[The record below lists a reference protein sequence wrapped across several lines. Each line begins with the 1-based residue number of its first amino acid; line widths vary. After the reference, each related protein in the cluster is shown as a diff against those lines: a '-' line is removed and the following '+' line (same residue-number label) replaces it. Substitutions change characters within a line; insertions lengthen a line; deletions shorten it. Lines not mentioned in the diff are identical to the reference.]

1 MTTILLSIILLL
13 VDLALCSCGSSD
25 QSTVCGKKGEK
36 ETWLKPLK
44 QMFPEKHAAQMG
56 EVWHQFRRN
65 KVRYGRFCH
74 CTDHR
79 IRSHCLQ
86 MSLLDYD
93 TQVVGQNV
101 AERLQWPSARHWFGT
116 DELGRDIFFRVL
128 YGTRFSCSVGLVAVT
143 IGLVIGVTL
152 GAIAGFYGGTLEE
165 VIMRSTD
172 ILGAVP
178 NMLMAIVIVSVLG
191 QSIWNLMLAVGITSV
206 PQFVRITRA
215 AVLTVRNQEYVEAS
229 KAIGLSNRRIIFKH
243 ILPNCLSPIIV
254 QATLRVA
261 SAIISASSL
270 SFLGL
275 GVPAPSPEW
284 GALLSGGRKYI
295 RDYSYMTLF
304 PGLAIMIT
312 VLALNMMGD
321 GLRDSLDPK
330 LKK

>member
-1 MTTILLSIILLL
+1 MSKEAAATT
-13 VDLALCSCGSSD
+13 
-25 QSTVCGKKGEK
+25 KKARS
-36 ETWLKPLK
+36 
-44 QMFPEKHAAQMG
+44 QAA
-56 EVWHQFRRN
+56 EVWRQFRRN
-65 KVRYGRFCH
+65 KGAVAGSAIVLVIVFIALFA
-74 CTDHR
+74 DV
-79 IRSHCLQ
+79 
-86 MSLLDYD
+86 LLDYD
-93 TQVVGQNV
+93 TQVIGQNV
-101 AERLQWPSARHWFGT
+101 ADRLQWPNANHWFGT
-116 DELGRDIFFRVL
+116 DELGRDIFCRIL

-152 GAIAGFYGGTLEE
+152 GAVAGYFGGAIEE
-165 VIMRSTD
+165 IIMRSTD
-172 ILGAVP
+172 ILSAVP

-191 QSIWNLMLAVGITSV
+191 QSIWNLMFAVGITSV

-215 AVLTVRNQEYVEAS
+215 AVLTVRNQEYVETS
-229 KAIGLSNRRIIFKH
+229 KAIGLNNRKIIFRH

-275 GVPAPSPEW
+275 GVPAPDPEW

-295 RDYSYMTLF
+295 RDYAYMTFF

-312 VLALNMMGD
+312 VLALNLMGD
-321 GLRDSLDPK
+321 GLRDALDPK

>member
-1 MTTILLSIILLL
+1 M
-13 VDLALCSCGSSD
+13 AK
-25 QSTVCGKKGEK
+25 TVEANAPRK
-36 ETWLKPLK
+36 
-44 QMFPEKHAAQMG
+44 ARSQMG

-65 KVRYGRFCH
+65 KGAMIGSAIVLIIVFIALFA
-74 CTDHR
+74 DVF
-79 IRSHCLQ
+79 
-86 MSLLDYD
+86 LDYD

-101 AERLQWPSARHWFGT
+101 AERLQWPSAKHWFGT

-312 VLALNMMGD
+312 VLALNLMGD
-321 GLRDSLDPK
+321 GLRDALDPK

>member
-1 MTTILLSIILLL
+1 M
-13 VDLALCSCGSSD
+13 AK
-25 QSTVCGKKGEK
+25 TVEANAPRK
-36 ETWLKPLK
+36 
-44 QMFPEKHAAQMG
+44 ARSQMG

-65 KVRYGRFCH
+65 KGAMVGSAIVLIIVFVALFA
-74 CTDHR
+74 DVF
-79 IRSHCLQ
+79 
-86 MSLLDYD
+86 LDYD

-229 KAIGLSNRRIIFKH
+229 TAIGLSNRRIIFKH

>member
-1 MTTILLSIILLL
+1 M
-13 VDLALCSCGSSD
+13 AK
-25 QSTVCGKKGEK
+25 TVEANAPRK
-36 ETWLKPLK
+36 
-44 QMFPEKHAAQMG
+44 ARSQMG

-65 KVRYGRFCH
+65 KGAMVGSAIVLIIVFVALFA
-74 CTDHR
+74 DVF
-79 IRSHCLQ
+79 
-86 MSLLDYD
+86 LDYD

-261 SAIISASSL
+261 SAIIAASSL

>member
-1 MTTILLSIILLL
+1 MANKTDKTAPREARS
-13 VDLALCSCGSSD
+13 
-25 QSTVCGKKGEK
+25 
-36 ETWLKPLK
+36 
-44 QMFPEKHAAQMG
+44 QMA

-65 KVRYGRFCH
+65 KGAMVG
-74 CTDHR
+74 
-79 IRSHCLQ
+79 SAVV
-86 MSLLDYD
+86 LLIVFIALFSDVFLYYD
-93 TQVVGQNV
+93 TQVVGQNL
-101 AERLQWPSARHWFGT
+101 ADRLQWPSAKHWFGT

-143 IGLVIGVTL
+143 IGLLLGVTL
-152 GAIAGFYGGTLEE
+152 GAIAGFYGGWIEE
-165 VIMRSTD
+165 LIMRSTD
-172 ILGAVP
+172 ILSAVP
-178 NMLMAIVIVSVLG
+178 NMLLAIVIVSVLG

-206 PQFVRITRA
+206 PEFVRITRA

-229 KAIGLSNRRIIFKH
+229 KAIGLTNRKIIFKH

>member
-1 MTTILLSIILLL
+1 MSKEAAATT
-13 VDLALCSCGSSD
+13 
-25 QSTVCGKKGEK
+25 KKARS
-36 ETWLKPLK
+36 
-44 QMFPEKHAAQMG
+44 QAA
-56 EVWHQFRRN
+56 EVWRQFRRN
-65 KVRYGRFCH
+65 KGAVAGSAIVLVIVFIALFA
-74 CTDHR
+74 DV
-79 IRSHCLQ
+79 
-86 MSLLDYD
+86 LLDYD
-93 TQVVGQNV
+93 TQVIGQNV
-101 AERLQWPSARHWFGT
+101 ADRLQWPNANHWFGT
-116 DELGRDIFFRVL
+116 DELGRDIFCRIL
-128 YGTRFSCSVGLVAVT
+128 YGTRFSCSVGLLAVT

-152 GAIAGFYGGTLEE
+152 GAVAGYFGGAIEE
-165 VIMRSTD
+165 IIMRSTD
-172 ILGAVP
+172 ILSAVP

-191 QSIWNLMLAVGITSV
+191 QSIWNLMFAVGITSV

-229 KAIGLSNRRIIFKH
+229 KAIGLNNRKIIFRH

-275 GVPAPSPEW
+275 GVPAPDPEW

-295 RDYSYMTLF
+295 RDYAYMTFF

-312 VLALNMMGD
+312 VLALNLMGD
-321 GLRDSLDPK
+321 GLRDALDPK

>member
-1 MTTILLSIILLL
+1 MSKEAAATT
-13 VDLALCSCGSSD
+13 
-25 QSTVCGKKGEK
+25 KKARS
-36 ETWLKPLK
+36 
-44 QMFPEKHAAQMG
+44 QAA
-56 EVWHQFRRN
+56 EVWRQFRRN
-65 KVRYGRFCH
+65 KGAVAGSAIVLVIVFIALFA
-74 CTDHR
+74 DV
-79 IRSHCLQ
+79 
-86 MSLLDYD
+86 LLDYD
-93 TQVVGQNV
+93 TQVIGQNV
-101 AERLQWPSARHWFGT
+101 ADRLQWPNANHWFGT
-116 DELGRDIFFRVL
+116 DELGRDIFCRIL

-152 GAIAGFYGGTLEE
+152 GAVAGYFGGAIEE
-165 VIMRSTD
+165 IIMRSTD
-172 ILGAVP
+172 ILSAVP

-191 QSIWNLMLAVGITSV
+191 QSIWNLMFAVGITSV

-229 KAIGLSNRRIIFKH
+229 KAIGLNNRKIIFRH

-275 GVPAPSPEW
+275 GVPAPDPDW

-295 RDYSYMTLF
+295 RDYAYMTFF

-312 VLALNMMGD
+312 VLALNLMGD
-321 GLRDSLDPK
+321 GLRDALDPK

>member
-1 MTTILLSIILLL
+1 MANKTDKTAPREARS
-13 VDLALCSCGSSD
+13 
-25 QSTVCGKKGEK
+25 
-36 ETWLKPLK
+36 
-44 QMFPEKHAAQMG
+44 QMA

-65 KVRYGRFCH
+65 KGAMVGSAVVLLIVFIALFS
-74 CTDHR
+74 DVF
-79 IRSHCLQ
+79 
-86 MSLLDYD
+86 LDYD
-93 TQVVGQNV
+93 TQVVGQNL
-101 AERLQWPSARHWFGT
+101 ADRLQWPSAKHWFGT

-143 IGLVIGVTL
+143 IGLLLGVTL
-152 GAIAGFYGGTLEE
+152 GAIAGFYGGWIEE
-165 VIMRSTD
+165 LIMRSTD
-172 ILGAVP
+172 ILSAVP
-178 NMLMAIVIVSVLG
+178 NMLLAIVIVSVLG

-206 PQFVRITRA
+206 PEFVRITRA

-229 KAIGLSNRRIIFKH
+229 KVIGLTNRKIIFKH

>member
-1 MTTILLSIILLL
+1 MANKTDKS
-13 VDLALCSCGSSD
+13 APREARS
-25 QSTVCGKKGEK
+25 
-36 ETWLKPLK
+36 
-44 QMFPEKHAAQMG
+44 QMA

-65 KVRYGRFCH
+65 KGAMVGSAVVLLIVFIALFS
-74 CTDHR
+74 DVF
-79 IRSHCLQ
+79 
-86 MSLLDYD
+86 LDYD
-93 TQVVGQNV
+93 TQVVGQNL
-101 AERLQWPSARHWFGT
+101 ADRLQWPSAKHWFGT

-143 IGLVIGVTL
+143 IGLLLGVTL
-152 GAIAGFYGGTLEE
+152 GAIAGFYGGWIEE
-165 VIMRSTD
+165 FIMRSTD
-172 ILGAVP
+172 ILSAVP
-178 NMLMAIVIVSVLG
+178 NMLLAIVIVSVLG

-206 PQFVRITRA
+206 PEFVRITRA

-229 KAIGLSNRRIIFKH
+229 KAIGLTNRKIIFKH